1 MATIIKAGHLRS
13 DNLATQKVAYQL
25 DDMTVRASDYLD
37 RVRKEASRIIAE
49 AQKQAEAIQ
58 SESKAKGMELAHADA
73 RSQIGEEIEHRWQT
87 LMPALEKGIDQTR
100 RQWMASWEQNLVR
113 LATQIAARIVRRE
126 LKVQPDIPLELIRE
140 ALELA
145 SGQGTITLHLHPEDH
160 TSLGDRIENLAGQIG
175 RLGPTNIV
183 ADDSI
188 TQGGCKVVSQF
199 GVIDQQI
206 ESQLARIER
215 ELSLGK

>member
-1 MATIIKAGHLRS
+1 MATIIKAGHLRG
-13 DNLATQKVAYQL
+13 DRLAPQKVAYQL
-25 DDMTVRASDYLD
+25 DDMTLQADSYLD

-49 AQKQAEAIQ
+49 AQKEADAIQ
-58 SESKAKGMELAHADA
+58 SDSKAKGMELAHADA
-73 RSQIGEEIEHRWQT
+73 RSQIGEEIEHRWET
-87 LMPALEKGIDQTR
+87 LMPALEKGIEQTR
-100 RQWMASWEQNLVR
+100 LQWMAHWEQNLVR

-126 LKVQPDIPLELIRE
+126 LKSQPDIPLELIRE

-145 SGQGTITLHLHPEDH
+145 SGQGMVTLHLHPDDH
-160 TSLGDRIENLAGQIG
+160 TSLGNRIENLAGQIG

-188 TQGGCKVVSQF
+188 TKGGCKVVSQF
-199 GVIDQQI
+199 GEIDQQI

-215 ELSLGK
+215 ELSLEE

>member
-1 MATIIKAGHLRS
+1 MATIIKAGHLRGDS
-13 DNLATQKVAYQL
+13 LAPQKVAYQL
-25 DDMTVRASDYLD
+25 DDMTLQADSYLD

-49 AQKQAEAIQ
+49 AQKEADAIQ
-58 SESKAKGMELAHADA
+58 SNSKAKGMELAHADA
-73 RSQIGEEIEHRWQT
+73 RSQIGEEIEHRWET
-87 LMPALEKGIDQTR
+87 LMPALEKGIEQTR
-100 RQWMASWEQNLVR
+100 LQWMAHWEQNLVR

-126 LKVQPDIPLELIRE
+126 LKSQPDIPLDLIRE

-145 SGQGTITLHLHPEDH
+145 SGQGTVTLHLHPDDH
-160 TSLGDRIENLAGQIG
+160 TSLGNRIENLAGQIG

-188 TQGGCKVVSQF
+188 TKGGCKVVSQF
-199 GVIDQQI
+199 GEIDQQI

-215 ELSLGK
+215 ELSLEE